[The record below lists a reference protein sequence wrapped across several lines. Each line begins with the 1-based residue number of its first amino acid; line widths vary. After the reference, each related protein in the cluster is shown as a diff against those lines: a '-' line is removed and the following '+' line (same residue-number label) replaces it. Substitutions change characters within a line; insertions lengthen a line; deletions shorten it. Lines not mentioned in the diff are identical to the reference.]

1 MAEGDESPQPTET
14 VLLEVT
20 ASALRGGGLI
30 THNSVKATNRGLRF
44 RDPKLLGL
52 TEDITEIPYN
62 KIDSLKKKGGLR
74 GTTLIMNSGTFGRI
88 ELGGISGGDA
98 DKIIAIYKK
107 YRDAETPQAAPQQV
121 PEEDPMELLTK
132 LKKMVEAGLITEE
145 EYNAK
150 KVEILSRM

>member
-1 MAEGDESPQPTET
+1 MAEEDESQQPTET

-44 RDPKLLGL
+44 RDPKMLGL
-52 TEDITEIPYN
+52 TEDVTEIPYN
-62 KIDSLKKKGGLR
+62 KIESLKKKGGLR
-74 GTTLIMNSGTFGRI
+74 GTTLIMSSGTFGTI

-98 DKIIAIYKK
+98 NKIIAIYKK
-107 YRDAETPQAAPQQV
+107 YRDVQTPQAAPQQAST
-121 PEEDPMELLTK
+121 EDPVEQLAK

-145 EYNAK
+145 EYNTK
-150 KVEILSRM
+150 KAEILARM

>member
-145 EYNAK
+145 EYNTK
-150 KVEILSRM
+150 KAEILSRM